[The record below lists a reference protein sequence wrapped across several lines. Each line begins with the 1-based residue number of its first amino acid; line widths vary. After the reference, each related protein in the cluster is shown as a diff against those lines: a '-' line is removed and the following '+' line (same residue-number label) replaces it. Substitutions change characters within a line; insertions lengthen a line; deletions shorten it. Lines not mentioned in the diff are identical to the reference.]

1 MGAVAS
7 IMAAAETQEIKGVI
21 AEIPFSSVNHMLS
34 HTFRQ
39 EIGLPSFPFALITKW
54 VSEVRVGVDFDR
66 LAPVEVIAR
75 ISPRR
80 VFLIDDLEDQLFPP
94 DSVEI
99 LYAAALEPKLL
110 WQIPGCPHGEGYKCA
125 PAEYERRVL
134 AFWREVFGIPEP
146 STSVTRRDGDI

>member
-1 MGAVAS
+1 MYS
-7 IMAAAETQEIKGVI
+7 YRRHE
-21 AEIPFSSVNHMLS
+21 
-34 HTFRQ
+34 R
-39 EIGLPSFPFALITKW
+39 
-54 VSEVRVGVDFDR
+54 
-66 LAPVEVIAR
+66 
-75 ISPRR
+75 SPRR

-146 STSVTRRDGDI
+146 RTSVTRRDGDI